1 MEKLLSNNGYESII
15 KEINSEIEK
24 NNKNFVKKYNE
35 YLEENDLKCSKL
47 FNETKEVINNF
58 KINKINYIS
67 KYNFK
72 KYLSNF
78 FGNGKKDLNTE
89 IMDEI
94 QSRCESLYDIF

>member
-1 MEKLLSNNGYESII
+1 MKQKKLLII
-15 KEINSEIEK
+15 
-24 NNKNFVKKYNE
+24 
-35 YLEENDLKCSKL
+35 
-47 FNETKEVINNF
+47 

-72 KYLSNF
+72 KHLSNF

-94 QSRCESLYDIF
+94 QSRCESLYDIFKKKRC